1 MQGTK
6 ELREKLA
13 IACRLLYME
22 GLMDHAGLAG
32 ARIPETGNLLLNPRE
47 MRGTAGRHP
56 GMMAADDLVVVDP
69 QGSKV

>member
-1 MQGTK
+1 MINDERRVTVTDMQGSK

-32 ARIPETGNLLLNPRE
+32 ARIPETGNLLL
-47 MRGTAGRHP
+47 
-56 GMMAADDLVVVDP
+56 
-69 QGSKV
+69 

>member
-13 IACRLLYME
+13 TACRLLYME

-32 ARIPETGNLLLNPRE
+32 ARIPETGNLLLK
-47 MRGTAGRHP
+47 GQSTGI
-56 GMMAADDLVVVDP
+56 LV
-69 QGSKV
+69 GSSS

>member
-1 MQGTK
+1 MQGTN

-56 GMMAADDLVVVDP
+56 GIMSADDLVVVDP
-69 QGSKV
+69 DGRRV

>member
-13 IACRLLYME
+13 TACRLLYME

-32 ARIPETGNLLLNPRE
+32 ARIPGTGNLLLPKVISK
-47 MRGTAGRHP
+47 MWHYYLMKGQSTGILAG
-56 GMMAADDLVVVDP
+56 
-69 QGSKV
+69 SSS